1 MIVMKINREFLFV
14 ARLTFSCLLFLSTLS
29 ACQTVRPVVSAP
41 GNGLAFDASPDK
53 FTFAL
58 FSDLNGGERDGVF
71 DVAAEQLA
79 LLSPEFILSVGDL
92 VGSGGKEKSKSKQK
106 AEVEQR
112 WDVFEQRSKK
122 TGSPVFYV
130 TGNHDL
136 SSEAAREV
144 WESRFGS
151 PYYHFLYKDVL
162 FLVLNTEDTTLER
175 AAEIEVLRK
184 AAIPVYEQQ
193 GMEGYEKTEHA
204 NIPENLAGSVST
216 EQADYFVDV
225 IESNPNV
232 RWIFLMMHKA
242 PWTNPD
248 GNAFARIE
256 DALLTH
262 SYTVFHGHRHR
273 YEYTLRNGHDY
284 IQLATTG
291 GIQLTGEYR
300 SMDHIMLVTVDDD
313 GVDIANLLLSG
324 ILDKTGKIPANGE
337 SLCFEKAVC
346 GSE

>member
-1 MIVMKINREFLFV
+1 MKQINRKCLFIS
-14 ARLTFSCLLFLSTLS
+14 RLIILYLLILLVLG
-29 ACQTVRPVVSAP
+29 ACQTIQPEVIPP
-41 GNGLAFDASPDK
+41 GNGLAFDADQDK

-58 FSDLNGGERDGVF
+58 FSDLNGGEREGVF

-79 LLSPEFILSVGDL
+79 LLRPEFILNVGDL
-92 VGSGGKEKSKSKQK
+92 VGGGSKEKTKNKQK

-112 WDVFEQRSKK
+112 WDAFEQRSKK
-122 TGSPVFYV
+122 AGSPVFYV

-136 SSEAAREV
+136 ANDAAREV
-144 WESRFGS
+144 WESRYGS

-175 AAEIEVLRK
+175 AAEIEVLRQ

-204 NIPENLAGSVST
+204 NISENLAGSVST

-225 IESNPNV
+225 IESNPDV

-248 GNAFARIE
+248 GNAFERIE
-256 DALLTH
+256 GALLAH

-291 GIQLTGEYR
+291 GYQFPGEFR
-300 SMDHIMLVTVDDD
+300 SMDHIMLVTVDDN